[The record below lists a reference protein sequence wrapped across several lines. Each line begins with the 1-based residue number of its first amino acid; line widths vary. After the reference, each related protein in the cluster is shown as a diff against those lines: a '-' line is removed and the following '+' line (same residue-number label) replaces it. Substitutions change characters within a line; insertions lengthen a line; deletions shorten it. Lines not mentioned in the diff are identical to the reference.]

1 MPNARAQTKTLS
13 LSPPTNNGFNATCF
27 ECFFVT
33 ICYFGG
39 FFVFCGFYPET
50 GEGVVFTSHNSHFYC
65 DFVIDLYLI
74 ILG

>member
-1 MPNARAQTKTLS
+1 MRALKLK
-13 LSPPTNNGFNATCF
+13 LSPFHLPLTTASMQPVLSV
-27 ECFFVT
+27 FVT